1 MENGKYP
8 DVMPTYTQHADDDV
22 YGGTTATRAATKTS
36 CFIASI

>member
-22 YGGTTATRAATKTS
+22 YWGTTATRATTTS